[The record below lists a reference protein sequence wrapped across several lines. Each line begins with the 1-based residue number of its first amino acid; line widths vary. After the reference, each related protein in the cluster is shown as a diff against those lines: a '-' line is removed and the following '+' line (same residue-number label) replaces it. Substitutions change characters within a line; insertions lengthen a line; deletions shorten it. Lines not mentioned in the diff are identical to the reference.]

1 MFDYIIMVAR
11 KSFRK
16 LRKMKGGGL
25 EGVSSLLEGVEGS
38 EGDATADADLDTA
51 AAEATAEATDDPT
64 NITGPDEMPAVD
76 PDTMTGMKGGASRKF
91 LQKAAVP
98 LALIAAQHGM
108 KKSPTKKRGRKRSGK
123 RRSKKRSKKSKK
135 SRRSRRSKRR

>member
-25 EGVSSLLEGVEGS
+25 EGVSTLLEGAEGAEGS
-38 EGDATADADLDTA
+38 EGDAMAETELDTA
-51 AAEATAEATDDPT
+51 AAEADLAADD
-64 NITGPDEMPAVD
+64 AKAD
-76 PDTMTGMKGGASRKF
+76 PDAMKGGASRKF

>member
-1 MFDYIIMVAR
+1 MFDYYIMVAR

-25 EGVSSLLEGVEGS
+25 EGVSTLLEGADETP
-38 EGDATADADLDTA
+38 ATADVEKA
-51 AAEATAEATDDPT
+51 AAEATVDAT
-64 NITGPDEMPAVD
+64 GADEMA
-76 PDTMTGMKGGASRKF
+76 DTEMDNTQGMKGGASRKF

-123 RRSKKRSKKSKK
+123 RRSKKTSKKSKK